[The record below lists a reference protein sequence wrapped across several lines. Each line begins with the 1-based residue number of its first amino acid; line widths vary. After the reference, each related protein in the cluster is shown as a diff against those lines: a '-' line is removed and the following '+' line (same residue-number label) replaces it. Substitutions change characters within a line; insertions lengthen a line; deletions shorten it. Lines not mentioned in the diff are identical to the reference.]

1 MKLTYKK
8 GKQDKIHIS
17 VDGEYSFTVDEAY
30 FLSMGI
36 WNGKEV
42 DADELEEIKETVNI
56 RRAYNYAVSLL
67 SRRDHS
73 VKELMMKLKQK
84 GYEEG
89 SEEAIEKLINGGYVS
104 DERFARLYVREL
116 HTLKKYGKR
125 RIEQELYRKGIDRN
139 TVREVLEETD
149 FDESELVT
157 LIERKYGRYLD
168 TEKGV
173 AKAVNGLL
181 RMGYSYGEIRDALR
195 TISESTGDGSLC
207 YPDEC

>member
-36 WNGKEV
+36 YNGKEV
-42 DADELEEIKETVNI
+42 DCDELEEIRETVNI

-73 VKELMMKLKQK
+73 VKELMLKLRQK
-84 GYEEG
+84 GYESG

-104 DERFARLYVREL
+104 DERFARLYTREL
-116 HTLKKYGKR
+116 QTLKKYGKR
-125 RIEQELYRKGIDRN
+125 RIEQELYRKGIDRD
-139 TVREVLEETD
+139 TIREVLEETD
-149 FDESELVT
+149 FDENELVS
-157 LIERKYGRYLD
+157 LIERKYGRYLRD
-168 TEKGV
+168 EKGV
-173 AKAVNGLL
+173 QKTVNGLL

-195 TISESTGDGSLC
+195 QISENTVTD
-207 YPDEC
+207 DEVYYE

>member
-30 FLSMGI
+30 FLSLGI

-42 DADELEEIKETVNI
+42 DSDELEEIKQTVSI

-73 VKELMMKLKQK
+73 ERELMTKLAQK
-84 GYEEG
+84 GYTDG
-89 SEEAIEKLINGGYVS
+89 AEEAIEKLKNGGYVS

-116 HTLKKYGKR
+116 QTLKRYGKR
-125 RIEQELYRKGIDRN
+125 RIEQELYRKGVDRD
-139 TVREVLEETD
+139 TIREVLDETD
-149 FDESELVT
+149 FDESELVS
-157 LIERKYGRYLD
+157 LIERKYGRYLSD
-168 TEKGV
+168 EKGIQ
-173 AKAVNGLL
+173 KTINGLL
-181 RMGYSYGEIRDALR
+181 RMGYSYGEIRDALKQ
-195 TISESTGDGSLC
+195 ISENTELD
-207 YPDEC
+207 DEVIYE

>member
-36 WNGKEV
+36 YNGKEV
-42 DADELEEIKETVNI
+42 DSDELEEIKRIVNV

-73 VKELMMKLKQK
+73 ERELMTKLSQK
-84 GYEEG
+84 GYADG
-89 SEEAIEKLINGGYVS
+89 AEEAVSKLRDGGYVS

-116 HTLKKYGKR
+116 QTLKKYGKK
-125 RIEQELYRKGIDRN
+125 RIEQELYRKGVDREII
-139 TVREVLEETD
+139 REVLDETD
-149 FDESELVT
+149 FEQDDLVS
-157 LIERKYGRYLD
+157 LIERKYGRYLGD
-168 TEKGV
+168 EKGLQ
-173 AKAVNGLL
+173 KTINGLL
-181 RMGYSYGEIRDALR
+181 RMGYSYGEIRDALKV
-195 TISESTGDGSLC
+195 INENLQSE
-207 YPDEC
+207 DEVYYD

>member
-30 FLSMGI
+30 FLSLGI

-42 DADELEEIKETVNI
+42 DSDELEEIKQTVSI

-73 VKELMMKLKQK
+73 ERELMTKLAQK
-84 GYEEG
+84 GYTDG
-89 SEEAIEKLINGGYVS
+89 AEEAIEKLKNGGYVS

-116 HTLKKYGKR
+116 QTLKRYGKR
-125 RIEQELYRKGIDRN
+125 RIEQELQRKGVDRD
-139 TVREVLEETD
+139 TIREVLDETD
-149 FDESELVT
+149 FDESELVS
-157 LIERKYGRYLD
+157 LIERKYGRYLSD
-168 TEKGV
+168 EKGIQ
-173 AKAVNGLL
+173 KTINGLL
-181 RMGYSYGEIRDALR
+181 RMGYSYGEIRDALKQ
-195 TISESTGDGSLC
+195 ISENTELD
-207 YPDEC
+207 DEVIYE

>member
-42 DADELEEIKETVNI
+42 DSDELDEIGETVNV

-73 VKELMMKLKQK
+73 EKELLNKLSVK
-84 GYEEG
+84 GYKDGAEK
-89 SEEAIEKLINGGYVS
+89 AIEKLRSGGYVS

-116 HTLKKYGKR
+116 HTVKKYGKK
-125 RIEQELYRKGIDRN
+125 RIEQELYRKGIDRD
-139 TVREVLEETD
+139 VVSMVLSETD
-149 FDESELVT
+149 FDEGELVT
-157 LIERKYGRYLD
+157 LIERKYLRYLSD
-168 TEKGV
+168 EKGIQ
-173 AKAVNGLL
+173 KTVNSLL

-195 TISESTGDGSLC
+195 IINENAELN
-207 YPDEC
+207 DEVIYE

>member
-30 FLSMGI
+30 FLSMEI

-42 DADELEEIKETVNI
+42 DSDELDEIREVANI

-73 VKELMMKLKQK
+73 EKELRDKLSLK
-84 GYEEG
+84 GYRKG
-89 SEEAIEKLINGGYVS
+89 TDEAIDKLRDSGYVS

-116 HTLKKYGKR
+116 QTFKKYGKR
-125 RIEQELYRKGIDRN
+125 RIEQELYRKGIDREII
-139 TVREVLEETD
+139 REVLDETD
-149 FDESELVT
+149 FDEDELVN
-157 LIERKYGRYLD
+157 LIERKYSRYLGD
-168 TEKGV
+168 EKGIQ
-173 AKAVNGLL
+173 KTMNSLL
-181 RMGYSYGEIRDALR
+181 RMGYSYGEIRDALK
-195 TISESTGDGSLC
+195 TIKENAEFD
-207 YPDEC
+207 DEVMYE

>member
-36 WNGKEV
+36 YNGKEV
-42 DADELEEIKETVNI
+42 DSSELNEIIETVNI

-73 VKELMMKLKQK
+73 ERELMTKLTQK
-84 GYEEG
+84 GYTNG
-89 SEEAIEKLINGGYVS
+89 AEEAIEKLKDGGYVS

-116 HTLKKYGKR
+116 QTFKKYGKR
-125 RIEQELYRKGIDRN
+125 RIEQELYRKGIDRDIIR
-139 TVREVLEETD
+139 VILDETD
-149 FDESELVT
+149 FDEGELVA
-157 LIERKYGRYLD
+157 LIERKYARYLSD
-168 TEKGV
+168 EKGIQ
-173 AKAVNGLL
+173 KTVNSLL

-195 TISESTGDGSLC
+195 TINENAELN
-207 YPDEC
+207 DEVIYE

>member
-36 WNGKEV
+36 YNGKEV
-42 DADELEEIKETVNI
+42 DSAELNEIIDTVNI
-56 RRAYNYAVSLL
+56 RRAHNYAVSLL

-73 VKELMMKLKQK
+73 ERELMTKLTQK
-84 GYEEG
+84 GYTNG
-89 SEEAIEKLINGGYVS
+89 AEEAIEKLKDGGYVS

-116 HTLKKYGKR
+116 QTFKKYGKR
-125 RIEQELYRKGIDRN
+125 RIEQELYRKGIDRDIIR
-139 TVREVLEETD
+139 VILDETD
-149 FDESELVT
+149 FDEGELVA
-157 LIERKYGRYLD
+157 LIERKYARYLSD
-168 TEKGV
+168 EKGIQ
-173 AKAVNGLL
+173 KTVNSLL

-195 TISESTGDGSLC
+195 TINENAELN
-207 YPDEC
+207 DEVIYE

>member
-42 DADELEEIKETVNI
+42 ESDELDEIKETVNK

-67 SRRDHS
+67 VRRDHS
-73 VKELMMKLKQK
+73 ERELVNKLRMKGYAEGAEAAVEKLK
-84 GYEEG
+84 
-89 SEEAIEKLINGGYVS
+89 SSGYVD

-116 HTLKKYGKR
+116 QGLKKYGKK
-125 RIEQELYRKGIDRN
+125 RIEQELFRKGIDRDII
-139 TVREVLEETD
+139 REVLEETE
-149 FDESELVT
+149 FDESELVS
-157 LIERKYGRYLD
+157 LIERKYGRYLGD
-168 TEKGV
+168 EKGV
-173 AKAVNGLL
+173 QKTMNGLL
-181 RMGYSYGEIRDALR
+181 RMGYSYGEIRDALK
-195 TISESTGDGSLC
+195 IINENAELS
-207 YPDEC
+207 DEVIYE

>member
-17 VDGEYSFTVDEAY
+17 VDGEYNFTVDETY

-42 DADELEEIKETVNI
+42 DEDELEEIRQTVSV

-73 VKELMMKLKQK
+73 EKELMNKLTQK
-84 GYEEG
+84 GYTHG
-89 SEEAIEKLINGGYVS
+89 AEEAIAKLRDGGYVS

-116 HTLKKYGKR
+116 QTFKKYGKR
-125 RIEQELYRKGIDRN
+125 RIEQELFRKGIDREII
-139 TVREVLEETD
+139 REVLEETD
-149 FDESELVT
+149 FDESDLVN
-157 LIERKYGRYLD
+157 LIERKYGRYLGD
-168 TEKGV
+168 EKGI
-173 AKAVNGLL
+173 AKTVNGLL
-181 RMGYSYGEIRDALR
+181 RMGYSYGEIRDALK
-195 TISESTGDGSLC
+195 TINENIES
-207 YPDEC
+207 DEEVIYD

>member
-42 DADELEEIKETVNI
+42 DSDELEEIRETVNV

-73 VKELMMKLKQK
+73 EKELRDKLLLKGYRDGADEAIDKLK
-84 GYEEG
+84 
-89 SEEAIEKLINGGYVS
+89 AGGYVS

-116 HTLKKYGKR
+116 QTLKKYGKR
-125 RIEQELYRKGIDRN
+125 RIEQELYRKGVDRDII
-139 TVREVLEETD
+139 RHVLDETD

-157 LIERKYGRYLD
+157 LIERKYGRYLGD
-168 TEKGV
+168 EKGIQ
-173 AKAVNGLL
+173 KTVNSLL
-181 RMGYSYGEIRDALR
+181 RMGYSYGEIRDALKS
-195 TISESTGDGSLC
+195 IKENAEF
-207 YPDEC
+207 DEVMYE

>member
-36 WNGKEV
+36 YNGKEV
-42 DADELEEIKETVNI
+42 DSDELEEIKRIVNV

-73 VKELMMKLKQK
+73 ERELMTKLSQK
-84 GYEEG
+84 GYTDG
-89 SEEAIEKLINGGYVS
+89 AEEAISKLRDGGYVS

-116 HTLKKYGKR
+116 QTLKKYGRR
-125 RIEQELYRKGIDRN
+125 RIEQELFHKGVDREII
-139 TVREVLEETD
+139 REVLDEAD
-149 FDESELVT
+149 FEQDELVT
-157 LIERKYGRYLD
+157 LIERKYGRYLSD
-168 TEKGV
+168 EKGV
-173 AKAVNGLL
+173 QKTINGLL
-181 RMGYSYGEIRDALR
+181 RMGYSYGEIRDALKV
-195 TISESTGDGSLC
+195 INENLQAE
-207 YPDEC
+207 DEVYYD